1 MSLEKQQQA
10 TPTQPNS
17 LVSPRVSSKEAE
29 SSYRLPSDDVL
40 RKLFKLSLRED
51 KPILT
56 DYWVDSLQQKVII
69 GIKANS
75 EKLIV
80 KNANEYT
87 SAVSNIYKI
96 DEGFVLDSH
105 GKPVV
110 DSDGKPKKVA
120 SYIIQTENSIYVTD
134 ANIQNKKIS

>member
-1 MSLEKQQQA
+1 MSQQQ
-10 TPTQPNS
+10 PTQASSNPNS
-17 LVSPRVSSKEAE
+17 LVSPHVSSKEAE

-69 GIKANS
+69 GIKAS
-75 EKLIV
+75 GEKLIV

-87 SAVSNIYKI
+87 SVISNIYKI
-96 DEGFVLDSH
+96 DETI
-105 GKPVV
+105 
-110 DSDGKPKKVA
+110 DGKKMG

>member
-10 TPTQPNS
+10 TPTQFNS
-17 LVSPRVSSKEAE
+17 LVSPHVGAKEAD

-69 GIKANS
+69 GIKASN
-75 EKLIV
+75 EKLLV
-80 KNANEYT
+80 RSQSEFT
-87 SAVSNIYKI
+87 STISNIYKI

-110 DSDGKPKKVA
+110 DSDGKPKKNSAYV
-120 SYIIQTENSIYVTD
+120 IQTENSIYVTD